1 MSNWWASSRGRAC
14 LKKRQE
20 ICISWAARA
29 AVDHRAVAFPHR
41 AKFVKYVLIVKYFC
55 SVFVIWNYLA
65 YVFLVL
71 TVQYLNELSSKK
83 RLLDCITINHPLSFS
98 LLETPTS
105 SPVEQL
111 GVSLTWQPP
120 KHRSTV
126 NAGHKMT
133 RQQNAF
139 TAKFT
144 EVFSYRRRDEDQL
157 PGSRTWSQQL
167 FCHLKA
173 FSKVAVLF
181 KCSFAQ
187 GKSFKRQKGCNRKLE
202 NKTTLA
208 HFLKPWSC
216 NKLSFLH
223 FWQWVIW
230 KIFIVQCE
238 RTSLLFE
245 WYLKIKM

>member
-83 RLLDCITINHPLSFS
+83 TTWLYYNKSPTELFFTWNTDLFPRGAARCFS
-98 LLETPTS
+98 H
-105 SPVEQL
+105 
-111 GVSLTWQPP
+111 LTATKAPIYCERWS
-120 KHRSTV
+120 RNDT
-126 NAGHKMT
+126 AAE
-133 RQQNAF
+133 AF

-173 FSKVAVLF
+173 FSTVAVLF

-202 NKTTLA
+202 NKTTTT

-230 KIFIVQCE
+230 KVFIVQCE

>member
-126 NAGHKMT
+126 NAGHET
-133 RQQNAF
+133 TQQQ
-139 TAKFT
+139 KH
-144 EVFSYRRRDEDQL
+144 
-157 PGSRTWSQQL
+157 SQQ
-167 FCHLKA
+167 
-173 FSKVAVLF
+173 S
-181 KCSFAQ
+181 S
-187 GKSFKRQKGCNRKLE
+187 QKYSRIAE
-202 NKTTLA
+202 EMKT
-208 HFLKPWSC
+208 SC
-216 NKLSFLH
+216 QVPEHGHNNSS
-223 FWQWVIW
+223 VIW
-230 KIFIVQCE
+230 KP
-238 RTSLLFE
+238 SLKWLFCSNAALHRE
-245 WYLKIKM
+245 KALRGRKDVTEN